1 MYNRV
6 AVIGGPGSGKT
17 TLSDKL
23 SKLWNIP
30 VTHIDGIHHLPNW
43 QIRDK
48 NERDAMIL
56 DIVKNEKWIIDGNYK
71 ATLQKRLEAAD
82 LVIWLDYPTRTMI
95 KGILKRYLSHPGK
108 EKAEIPGCNEK
119 MDFTFFFY
127 TLNYRKIKDILLQIL
142 LNNLILLKLLFLT
155 NKKI

>member
-48 NERDAMIL
+48 DERDAMIL

-95 KGILKRYLSHPGK
+95 KGILKYLDISIHIGLSPISHFLSKYNLGITLKTDSLIIVVNVPIFNPSVK
-108 EKAEIPGCNEK
+108 E
-119 MDFTFFFY
+119 
-127 TLNYRKIKDILLQIL
+127 
-142 LNNLILLKLLFLT
+142 
-155 NKKI
+155 